1 MAVGMRVLPPRSDE
15 PWPAAA
21 TWRPLEALV
30 VFVSGYAAGALA
42 RAAVSG
48 PDVQA
53 REAGPLIVE
62 SLWTIAL
69 LVWLRARHPRWLDA
83 VGRPTRPWRE
93 VHEGAV
99 FGLILYGV
107 VGLGIAWPLG
117 KLVGLLADEDLG
129 SPVRNPLDRPAGRIA
144 ISVGFTLVVAP
155 VAEELFFRGVLF
167 RALRDRHGFLLA
179 ALGSAGMFALVHLV
193 PGGGLEN
200 LVLVTATAGMGLGLA
215 LLYERRRNLLAPL
228 AAHVAF
234 NLLGLVVLLRA

>member
-1 MAVGMRVLPPRSDE
+1 
-15 PWPAAA
+15 
-21 TWRPLEALV
+21 
-30 VFVSGYAAGALA
+30 
-42 RAAVSG
+42 
-48 PDVQA
+48 
-53 REAGPLIVE
+53 
-62 SLWTIAL
+62 
-69 LVWLRARHPRWLDA
+69 
-83 VGRPTRPWRE
+83 